1 MLDVVNWPYF
11 FIHLKFVVVF
21 FFCYC
26 NVGISEIPFIF
37 LYVLCSYIVFF
48 SLSLISFSTSIVC
61 IRWKSSS
68 EQLNL
73 LHLFFF
79 SLFDV
84 RYRRICHHAHSLSSR
99 FWWCLFLWFHFNS
112 IANIQ
117 THYTCICGSFDYN
130 FLHFSLTIIFIHP
143 HKLVCICARLL
154 DFILMDGT
162 WYLFFPFEYHKM
174 HWKQEKNGN

>member
-1 MLDVVNWPYF
+1 MFL
-11 FIHLKFVVVF
+11 F
-21 FFCYC
+21 FFSAIAMLEFQRFHLFFSMFYVRILCFFFS
-26 NVGISEIPFIF
+26 ISHFIF
-37 LYVLCSYIVFF
+37 HFDCVHPMKILIGAAQ
-48 SLSLISFSTSIVC
+48 SLTLV
-61 IRWKSSS
+61 
-68 EQLNL
+68 
-73 LHLFFF
+73 FF